1 MEGKHTFIR
10 EGQNLIIKFEG
21 FYREENVV
29 DFNRD
34 YNNAIND
41 IKDTK
46 NSILVLDG
54 KDLMAASPKLLPM
67 LKEFF
72 AKYDEEY
79 GKVYLVNPSAA
90 TAKMQMKRIAKEA
103 NVSFEFVDQVPRLA

>member
-1 MEGKHTFIR
+1 MGGKHSFIR

-21 FYREENVV
+21 FYREENVL
-29 DFNRD
+29 DFSRE

-41 IKDTK
+41 LKDTK

-54 KDLMAASPKLLPM
+54 KDLMTASPKLLPM
-67 LKEFF
+67 LKEYFT
-72 AKYDEEY
+72 KYDKEF

-90 TAKMQMKRIAKEA
+90 TAKMQMKRIAEEA
-103 NVSFEFVDQVPRLA
+103 NVSFEFVDQAPRLV